1 MMNLIKGGFTLN
13 NLKKFREKNCLS
25 QRRLS
30 EITGVNLRMIQ
41 FYETGFKNINH
52 AHADTILRLANAL
65 NCHMED
71 LIEDKK

>member
-1 MMNLIKGGFTLN
+1 MK

-52 AHADTILRLANAL
+52 AHADTILTLANIRKIKNNL
-65 NCHMED
+65 TFFY
-71 LIEDKK
+71 IFVTIIYIGGI